1 MSYNSD
7 TLYII
12 IGGAYSLALFFSFLL
27 FSYLPLVPIV
37 PLSLGLAFR
46 SNSPPPA
53 LLQFLFLS
61 LCSSLGVTLFTAT
74 ANALF
79 SCVPSIPWP
88 ASLIF
93 LLNSFYFILQPSRV
107 PILPPYPPSPNRP
120 GAPFCGDSSPSL
132 QNIFPLLSRINY
144 QFPPHP
150 AGSTHSLFT
159 PAAATQHPIS

>member
-1 MSYNSD
+1 VPPPSVLQIFCSCRIWFGIFKGKWRGVKVPLSYNSD

-37 PLSLGLAFR
+37 PLSLGLAFH

-61 LCSSLGVTLFTAT
+61 LGSSLGVTLFTAT

-79 SCVPSIPWP
+79 SCVPSIPCP
-88 ASLIF
+88 VSLIF
-93 LLNSFYFILQPSRV
+93 LLNSFYFIYSLAGAHPAA
-107 PILPPYPPSPNRP
+107 LPPLPN
-120 GAPFCGDSSPSL
+120 
-132 QNIFPLLSRINY
+132 Q
-144 QFPPHP
+144 
-150 AGSTHSLFT
+150 AGSPVLW
-159 PAAATQHPIS
+159 